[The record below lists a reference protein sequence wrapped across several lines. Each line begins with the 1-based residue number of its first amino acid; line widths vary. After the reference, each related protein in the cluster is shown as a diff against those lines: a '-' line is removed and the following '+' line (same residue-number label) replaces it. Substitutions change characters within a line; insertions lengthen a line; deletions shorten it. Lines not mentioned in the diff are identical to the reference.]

1 MNPKTINRKIISGF
15 FTLTFR
21 RAALFGVMWLNNNLL
36 LARILP
42 PDIIGIFNIATSVL
56 MFFTYFSDIGL
67 GAALIQ
73 KKEIKREDLITTF
86 TIQQILATLIA
97 ISVWFLAPWFAHIYQ
112 LDNAGM
118 WLIRALGF
126 GFFLTSFKVLPSVVL
141 ERDLKF
147 GPLVIVEILETIT
160 YLSVLDYLILNN
172 YGVTAYTFAVLGR
185 GIIGIIAIYIFAP
198 WKIGFGIS
206 KESAKELVKF
216 GAPFQLN
223 SILALLKDR
232 LIDLVVAG
240 IIGKAGV
247 GYVTWARNIAYVPLE
262 IMNIMG
268 RITFP
273 AFSRL
278 QDDKEAQSRTIEKS
292 LFFGTLF
299 MYPLSFGIIGIAP
312 SIVNYIVRSDWQPAL
327 PLIYLFSVS
336 CFWAALST
344 PLATF
349 LNSTGRINTTLK
361 LMVMWTIIEW
371 AITPFFALQ
380 YGFLGVAIAS
390 FIISFVSI
398 VPIIIVKKI
407 IDFGII
413 KNIYK
418 QFICGLIM
426 FAGVFSLSKYYV
438 SNWQTLL
445 ITIGVGAIIYLTLAF
460 LILKKEFMLNFKE
473 LKSES

>member
-1 MNPKTINRKIISGF
+1 MEKTSLNKKIISGF

-73 KKEIKREDLITTF
+73 KKEIKKEDLVTTF
-86 TIQQILATLIA
+86 TIQQILALIIA
-97 ISVWFLAPWFAHIYQ
+97 GSVWFLAPWFAGLYQ
-112 LDNAGM
+112 LDEAGM

-160 YLSVLDYLILNN
+160 YLAILDYLILNN
-172 YGVTAYTFAVLGR
+172 FGVTAYTYSVLGR
-185 GIIGIIAIYIFAP
+185 GIVGIIAIYIFAP
-198 WKIGFGIS
+198 WKIGLGIS

-216 GAPFQLN
+216 GAPFQIN

-240 IIGKAGV
+240 IIGKTGV

-278 QDDKEAQSRTIEKS
+278 QDDKLAQTKTIEKS

-299 MYPLSFGIIGIAP
+299 MYPLSFGIIAIAP
-312 SIVNYIVRSDWQPAL
+312 SIVTYIVRSDWQPAL

-344 PLATF
+344 PIVTF

-361 LMVMWTIIEW
+361 LMVMWTVIEW
-371 AITPFFALQ
+371 IVTPFFTLQ
-380 YGFLGVAIAS
+380 FGFIGVAIAS
-390 FIISFVSI
+390 FVISFFSL
-398 VPIIIVKKI
+398 VPIIIVKKVI
-407 IDFGII
+407 SFSII

-426 FAGVFSLSKYYV
+426 FIAVSVMSQYFV

-445 ITIGVGAIIYLTLAF
+445 LSIAAGGVIYCLLTLILLKNEF
-460 LILKKEFMLNFKE
+460 LLNLKE
-473 LKSES
+473 LRSEA